1 MSHFI
6 EGAIMM
12 GNAVVALFFLRFWRK
27 TGDRLLAAFSLAF
40 WLMALVRVVHV
51 LVPVPNEHTHYR
63 YLLRLLAYSILL
75 VAIVDKNRARDSDAP
90 TNSPPG

>member
-1 MSHFI
+1 MSSFL
-6 EGAIMM
+6 EGALMM

-40 WLMALVRVVHV
+40 WLMALVRVIHV
-51 LVPVPNEHTHYR
+51 LVPVPGEHTHYG

-75 VAIVDKNRARDSDAP
+75 IAIADKNRTKAQE
-90 TNSPPG
+90 